1 MAVKKSELYPL
12 LWEAANKLRG
22 GVEPSRYKDYVLLL
36 LFFKYVSDKYKGQR
50 YEEFIISEGASF
62 DDLIKAKGKIDVGER
77 VDIII
82 QKFLEDNK
90 LKGILPDVS
99 FNDSSELG
107 KGKELVDKV
116 SGLIAIFENPAID
129 FRSNVA
135 SGDDIIGDAYEYFMM
150 KFAQAS
156 GKSKGQFYTPSEVSR
171 TIARLI
177 GIDKIK
183 QETNKR
189 WTIHDPAAGSGSLL
203 IRAADAAPK
212 DETGASIVDIY
223 AQEKYPDTAGLSKMN
238 FILHNKGTSEVA
250 SGNTLSDPQ
259 YLDGFGELRKFDFI
273 VMNPPFSD
281 KSWMDGIKPT
291 EDKFKRFDGY
301 GIPPEK
307 NGDYAWFL
315 HVLKALNNNGK
326 AGIILPH
333 GVLFR
338 GNTEETIRKEILKRK
353 YIKGIVGLPGN
364 IFYGTGIPACII
376 IVDKE
381 NAEDRNGIFFIDASQ
396 GFKKDGSK
404 NRLREQDIEKIV
416 RTFKGCIEIEG
427 YSRFV
432 SNDEIEKKEGNLN
445 VSRYIQKIDDTL
457 PQNINSHLN
466 GGIPKYDINSL
477 SKLWGISP
485 NLKNK
490 LFKLIKD
497 SSDVYEM
504 AVEPDMVEKIIF
516 NDSEIIKEINN
527 EKQNIFNSWENEVK
541 ESLLNID
548 EDTNPKEL
556 IKQMSDKLLVSYK
569 KANIL
574 DNYNVYDCL
583 LNYWNEQLQDD
594 VYIIKSLG
602 YKAGC
607 EIEYKYAQKKVTD
620 ASGETVQ
627 IDDKSK
633 IKSFDGFLVPREIIE
648 SKYFLIEV
656 QELEAMREKSETIR
670 GELQNLIDEESGDN
684 SIYNE
689 VLNED
694 KDNITKT
701 DLNKRIKEI
710 DEKRVSK
717 DAILLEKLIELFDE
731 SMDEAEKF
739 VLENN
744 NLNKYEL
751 HNKNG
756 KLGKGKIKNAIK
768 EARANAELPISYQDE
783 YEALISY
790 KNLVDELDIQE
801 NEIKEKETALDNKV
815 VDKYSDLSV
824 DEIKVILLEDKW
836 MNRLLNDISNELDLV
851 LNEVSNK
858 VVTIAKRYRK
868 TLNEIEE
875 ETKKSR
881 DKVHLALE
889 RMGYK
894 W

>member
-1 MAVKKSELYPL
+1 MTRE
-12 LWEAANKLRG
+12 
-22 GVEPSRYKDYVLLL
+22 
-36 LFFKYVSDKYKGQR
+36 
-50 YEEFIISEGASF
+50 
-62 DDLIKAKGKIDVGER
+62 
-77 VDIII
+77 
-82 QKFLEDNK
+82 
-90 LKGILPDVS
+90 
-99 FNDSSELG
+99 
-107 KGKELVDKV
+107 
-116 SGLIAIFENPAID
+116 
-129 FRSNVA
+129 
-135 SGDDIIGDAYEYFMM
+135 
-150 KFAQAS
+150 
-156 GKSKGQFYTPSEVSR
+156 
-171 TIARLI
+171 
-177 GIDKIK
+177 
-183 QETNKR
+183 
-189 WTIHDPAAGSGSLL
+189 GSGSLL